1 MFYSL
6 FAVMFDGDDVV
17 KLGAEA
23 LDLINKA
30 IYFDTSGGNII
41 AACDYY
47 DLAILNI
54 DEGSDACIIHI
65 IIYP

>member
-1 MFYSL
+1 M
-6 FAVMFDGDDVV
+6 DEDIV

-30 IYFDTSGGNII
+30 VYFDSSGTSIV

-54 DEGSDACIIHI
+54 DEGSTPTYAQLSALLLTNLL
-65 IIYP
+65 